1 MRYYLIAGEMSG
13 DQYGANLM
21 RAIIHTDTNAQFAF
35 WGGTEMKNVG
45 GRQDMSIESTS
56 FMGLWEVVTNLSRIK
71 SLIKKAKSDIQEF
84 SPDIVIGI
92 DYPGFNLRIE
102 KWAHKKG
109 YKTAHYISPQIWA
122 WRKYR
127 YKTIKQY
134 VDKLYV
140 ILPFEKSIYEEL
152 GVDAEYYGHPICE
165 RIDKKLIKGW
175 PKEIKTIG
183 LFPGSRLQEIRKNMP
198 VFAEMVVSMPN
209 YKFVVSKVKHIP
221 EEEYFACLPE
231 NLKNLSYE
239 DDFHNLVEQSDFAIA
254 CSGTVSLEL
263 ALYRVPQ
270 IVVYKTSWINYQL
283 ARRLVDIK
291 HISLVNLI
299 AGKRVITELIQEEF
313 NSDKLMAVFKN
324 KCQQENIQSILSSY
338 DSLIK
343 DLDRGESSKQ
353 IAGSIVNWLSKAT

>member
-21 RAIIHTDTNAQFAF
+21 RAIIHTDTSAQFAF
-35 WGGTEMKNVG
+35 WGGNEMKNIG

-56 FMGLWEVVTNLSRIK
+56 FMGLWEVVINLGRINF
-71 SLIKKAKSDIQEF
+71 LLRKAKSDIEKF
-84 SPDIVIGI
+84 RPDIVIGI

-127 YKTIKQY
+127 YKTIKHY

-140 ILPFEKSIYEEL
+140 ILPFEKKIYEEL
-152 GVDAEYYGHPICE
+152 GIRAEYYGHPICE
-165 RIDKKLIKGW
+165 RINKNLIKGW
-175 PKEIKTIG
+175 PKEINTIG
-183 LFPGSRLQEIRKNMP
+183 LFPGSRLQEIRKNIP

-254 CSGTVSLEL
+254 CSGTVNLEL
-263 ALYRVPQ
+263 ALYKVPQ
-270 IVVYKTSWINYQL
+270 IVVYKTSWINFQL

-299 AGKRVITELIQEEF
+299 AKKTVIPELIQEEF
-313 NSDKLMAVFKN
+313 NSDKLMTVFKSQ
-324 KCQQENIQSILSSY
+324 CHQDNIRSMMVSY
-338 DSLIK
+338 DLLIK
-343 DLDRGESSKQ
+343 DLDRGDSSKQ
-353 IAGSIVNWLSKAT
+353 IAGSIIKFLAKTT